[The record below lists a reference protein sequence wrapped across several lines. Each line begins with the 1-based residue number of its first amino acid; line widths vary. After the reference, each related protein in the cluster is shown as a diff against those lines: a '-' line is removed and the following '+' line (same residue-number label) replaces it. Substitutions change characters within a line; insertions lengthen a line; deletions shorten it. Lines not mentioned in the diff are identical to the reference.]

1 MTAQALPADDL
12 SGVPTI
18 TELRREFRG
27 ELLLPG
33 NAGFDRARRV
43 WNARV
48 DRVPALIARCTGEA
62 DVAVA
67 LRFARRHGLEVSVRG
82 GGHSVAGYAVADGA
96 AMIDLSAMRGLRID
110 ADARR
115 VWVDAGCRW
124 SEVDGRTQQVGL
136 ATTGGVVSHTGVAG
150 LTLGGGNG
158 WLARRHGLACDNLI
172 SARVVTPEGEL
183 VLADEHHDPELFW
196 GLRGGG
202 GNFGVVTSFEFR
214 LHRVGPVVLGAT
226 AYYAFDD
233 GATVLRRFCEL
244 VDRAPDEDT
253 WMAGLGAAPAV
264 PYLPDHR
271 HGRLVVAVSL
281 VSVGDVDDALGR
293 AKSLRHLAPPLAE
306 IVEPVAYTALQQQ
319 ADDGQR
325 HGQRQYWKSHY
336 LWDLPD
342 AAIGDLLCRLS
353 TAGGASSSA
362 SLLALRG
369 AIARV
374 GEADTAYSH
383 RDAAFDFM
391 TTTTWTDPTDDD
403 GRVEGARRV
412 AEAMAPYAPGGVY
425 VNNLGREGDDRVRA
439 AYGPAKYERLAT
451 LKDRY
456 DPDNV
461 LHLNQNIKPSGTRA
475 ETRVTWER

>member
-1 MTAQALPADDL
+1 MQTLPTDQVTGPAAIAD
-12 SGVPTI
+12 
-18 TELRREFRG
+18 LRRFRG
-27 ELLLPG
+27 ELLRPG
-33 NAGFDRARRV
+33 DAGFDQARQV

-48 DRVPALIARCTGEA
+48 DRIPALIARCTGEA
-62 DVAVA
+62 DVGAA
-67 LRFARRHGLEVSVRG
+67 LCYARGHGLEVSVRG
-82 GGHSVAGYAVADGA
+82 GGHSVAGLAVADGA
-96 AMIDLSAMRGLRID
+96 VMVDLSPMRGLRVD

-115 VWVDAGCRW
+115 AWVDAGCLW
-124 SEVDGRTQQVGL
+124 SEVDGRTQQAGL

-172 SARVVTPEGEL
+172 SARVVTAEGDVVL
-183 VLADEHHDPELFW
+183 VDENHDPELFW

-214 LHRVGPVVLGAT
+214 LHPVGPVVLGAS

-233 GATVLRRFCEL
+233 GPAVLRRFSEL
-244 VDRAPDEDT
+244 VADAPDEDT

-264 PYLPDHR
+264 PYLPDHC
-271 HGRLVVAVSL
+271 HGRPIVAVSL
-281 VSVGDVDDALGR
+281 VSVGDVDDARRR
-293 AKSLRHLAPPLAE
+293 ARSLQRLAPSLAE
-306 IVEPVAYTALQQQ
+306 FVEPVPYTVLQQQ

-342 AAIGDLLCRLS
+342 AAIGDLFSALS
-353 TAGGASSSA
+353 APSDTPASA

-374 GEADTAYSH
+374 DETDTAYSH
-383 RDAAFDFM
+383 RNAAFDFM
-391 TTTTWTDPTDDD
+391 TTTTWTDAAADDE
-403 GRVEGARRV
+403 RVEGARRL
-412 AEAMAPYAPGGVY
+412 AEAMTPYAPGGVY
-425 VNNLGREGDDRVRA
+425 VNNLGMEGSDRVRA
-439 AYGPAKYERLAT
+439 AYGAAKYERLVT

-461 LHLNQNIKPSGTRA
+461 FHLNQNIRPSRPD
-475 ETRVTWER
+475 RRDTWER